1 MMAVRRYALV
11 AGLSSLGLAAAF
23 YAGIAY
29 AADPQ
34 LEQADGAAEK
44 AIALLEAAQNPG
56 NNPPFGGHRA
66 KAVQLI
72 KQARKEIEKAQKF
85 ADKPP
90 KPDKPNH
97 PGGGGKHKDHDHD
110 HNHGKDKGKKK

>member
-1 MMAVRRYALV
+1 MKAVRRYALV

-44 AIALLEAAQNPG
+44 AIALLQAAQNPG
-56 NNPPFGGHRA
+56 HNPPFGGHRA

-85 ADKPP
+85 ADKPANP
-90 KPDKPNH
+90 TSRTTPAGRQAQRPH
-97 PGGGGKHKDHDHD
+97 
-110 HNHGKDKGKKK
+110 HNHGKDKGRRSD